1 MSRKFDFLKASRP
14 SKSPRTQKSEGAEI
28 RPPTAR
34 SGWPA
39 GKRTDPDY
47 TQITAYIRKDTH
59 HAVKLRLLQE
69 GQREFSELLQEL
81 LAGWLQQRKTLED

>member
-14 SKSPRTQKSEGAEI
+14 AKSPRTQKSEDPEI
-28 RPPTAR
+28 RQPAAR
-34 SGWPA
+34 SGRPA

-47 TQITAYIRKDTH
+47 TQITAYIRKVTH

-69 GQREFSELLQEL
+69 GQGREFSELVEEL
-81 LAGWLQQRKTLED
+81 LRAWLAAI